1 MPTIHIY
8 LDRELYREA
17 KRLKGDRTWNEFFT
31 DLIKAHIEGEKEV
44 KAQKIANPDSHE
56 FMYIVERIDGIEE
69 KIKAIE
75 GVAKT
80 IKQIE
85 AIDKRLRALES
96 IVSEKLIG
104 VKEERSSSFVTAD
117 KLANNNQEEERNFRP
132 ATEKQKRYLW
142 NLLKRTGVTIDEI
155 REKFGIDIA
164 REEDKL
170 DIEKASEIITYL
182 QKIEKGE
189 EEEEDL
195 DKLEPADKELIKEVE
210 RLAIKAGK
218 FWNMTKEE
226 AILQA
231 CLATTN
237 SEKTSLEE
245 MTREEVERVI
255 EWFRER
261 LK

>member
-1 MPTIHIY
+1 MPRPRPRFSLRIGNASITIYNLEDLKHIDDIMKTIRRY
-8 LDRELYREA
+8 SNITTATGNNPKETPPSEEMLYVRE
-17 KRLKGDRTWNEFFT
+17 RL
-31 DLIKAHIEGEKEV
+31 
-44 KAQKIANPDSHE
+44 S
-56 FMYIVERIDGIEE
+56 GIETTLE
-69 KIKAIE
+69 KVIS
-75 GVAKT
+75 
-80 IKQIE
+80 QIE